1 MVGRP
6 EAKPLVL
13 PMTLEMSLHQVK
25 TSSLDKMKA
34 EIKAIET
41 NEPIVISCLHQIYD
55 DNKKLRV
62 FLDSVKNAYVVD
74 NTKLI
79 ELEETGF

>member
-25 TSSLDKMKA
+25 TNSLDKMKS

-62 FLDSVKNAYVVD
+62 FLDSVKSAYVVD

>member
-13 PMTLEMSLHQVK
+13 PVTLEMSLHQMR
-25 TSSLDKMKA
+25 TISLEKMKA
-34 EIKAIET
+34 EIKSIDT

-55 DNKKLRV
+55 DNKKLRA